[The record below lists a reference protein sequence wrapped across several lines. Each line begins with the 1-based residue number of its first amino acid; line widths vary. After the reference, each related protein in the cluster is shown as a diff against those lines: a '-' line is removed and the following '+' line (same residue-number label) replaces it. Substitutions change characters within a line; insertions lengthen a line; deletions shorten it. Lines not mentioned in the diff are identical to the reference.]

1 MEWWQLSLSL
11 PLGFN
16 FLLSCLKAI
25 TVASCQNRHGT
36 RCSSCACIP
45 HGGHITVSEMV
56 RDFPSGFSPV
66 ISYNI
71 WRCGAA
77 SKLRWRSAL
86 LHSATHLWEGPS
98 ARWRQTALAG
108 LRLSGPPCLSC
119 FNICLQL
126 GRMQISISTGGG
138 LFFCVAV
145 CGEEWLNSCL
155 KTIMH

>member
-36 RCSSCACIP
+36 RCAHVLVFLTVATSQYLKWCAISP
-45 HGGHITVSEMV
+45 LAS
-56 RDFPSGFSPV
+56 PPV

-77 SKLRWRSAL
+77 SKLRRRSAL

-108 LRLSGPPCLSC
+108 LRLSSPPCLSC